1 LQCSINLN
9 YLASK
14 GKFTLISQGFFA
26 HSRGGQLALIL
37 GPFPWVAQR
46 SLFEAAPVGLVKQI
60 LESF

>member
-1 LQCSINLN
+1 V
-9 YLASK
+9 AWK

-26 HSRGGQLALIL
+26 HSQGGQLALVL
-37 GPFPWVAQR
+37 GPFPWVAHR